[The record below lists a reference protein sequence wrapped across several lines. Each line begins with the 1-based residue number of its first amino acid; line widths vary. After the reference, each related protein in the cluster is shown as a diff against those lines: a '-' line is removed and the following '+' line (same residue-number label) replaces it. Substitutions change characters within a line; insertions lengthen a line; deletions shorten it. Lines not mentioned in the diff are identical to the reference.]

1 MCESAPAG
9 GDLALKCYDRQVCV
23 CVYCND
29 LVFYVSC
36 NIYTTV
42 FIV

>member
-9 GDLALKCYDRQVCV
+9 GDLALKCYDRQV